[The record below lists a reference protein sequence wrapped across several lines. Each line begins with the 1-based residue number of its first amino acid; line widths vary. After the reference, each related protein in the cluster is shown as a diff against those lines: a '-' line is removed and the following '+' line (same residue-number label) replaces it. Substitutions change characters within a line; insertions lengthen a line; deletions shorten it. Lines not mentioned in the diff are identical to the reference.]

1 MRQVSV
7 LLVARGV
14 WRVARH
20 TSLDTH
26 HAPRI
31 TRHACLAAALLLS
44 LSAPAHAQ
52 QRDTLADTA
61 RIAPVVVTATS
72 APVALDRVPASVTI
86 LDGAALRAEG
96 LTQVADALRQ
106 VPGMAIVQSGSYGAP
121 TSLFTRGAQSN
132 YTKVLIDG
140 VPVNDPGGA
149 LDLAFLTLDDVERI
163 EIVRGPT
170 SVLYGSDAVAGVVQ
184 IFTRRG
190 AGKPHASVDAR
201 GGTYGTYD
209 MDVNAGSSFGNGS
222 LDVGEG
228 HHITSGIYAF
238 NSRYRNDVGNARL
251 TFAPW
256 QGAQLIGTGRYEDA
270 IAHFPTDFTGAP
282 VDPNAYRTEKRTMLG
297 AELSQRFQRARATL
311 GLTSN
316 LADDASID
324 PPNVAGDV
332 GTDLRTRVLRQAADL
347 RVALPLASAMTMTV
361 GGMLERQ
368 HETSPDDD
376 RHNAAAYVELVRT
389 AGLTTAA
396 LGGRLDHSGTFGDF
410 GTYRLSASRVLPAA
424 FRARASIGT
433 AFREPSFYE
442 SFDTPFST
450 ANPNIRPER
459 TTSWEGGLE
468 HDIGAG
474 AATIGA
480 TYFHQRFVDL
490 IDYRYDVA
498 NPAQSD
504 YENIALARAA
514 GTEAELRVA
523 PIHGFSGDASYT
535 WLDTKVL
542 RSGFDPSPLAILAE
556 GHPLLRRPK
565 HSGSAG
571 VNYDVVNGF
580 TLGARLT
587 YVGERPDQLFHGAPT
602 YDTEAVTL
610 DSYRKLDLTL
620 NLPLRLFW
628 RELTPIAATFRADN
642 VTDTHYQ
649 SVAGYATPG
658 RVITAGLRAVF

>member
-1 MRQVSV
+1 MPHFS
-7 LLVARGV
+7 LNGDG
-14 WRVARH
+14 WRVAR
-20 TSLDTH
+20 D
-26 HAPRI
+26 AARI
-31 TRHACLAAALLLS
+31 TRPPRATAVLPFFALAMAK
-44 LSAPAHAQ
+44 PAQAQ
-52 QRDTLADTA
+52 QRDTLTDTA

-72 APVALDRVPASVTI
+72 APMTLNRVPASVTI

-96 LTQVADALRQ
+96 LTQVAEALRQ
-106 VPGMAIVQSGSYGAP
+106 VSGMAVVQSGSFGAP

-140 VPVNDPGGA
+140 VPLNDPGGA

-190 AGKPHASVDAR
+190 AGKPRASLDVRA
-201 GGTYGTYD
+201 GTYGSYD
-209 MDVNAGSSFGNGS
+209 MDVNAGSSFSGGS
-222 LDVGEG
+222 IDIGEG
-228 HHITSGIYAF
+228 HHTTNGIYAF
-238 NSRYRNDVGNARL
+238 NSRYRDDVGNAKVIF
-251 TFAPW
+251 TPW
-256 QGAQLIGTGRYEDA
+256 QGAQLVGTGRYEDA
-270 IAHFPTDFTGAP
+270 LAHFPTDFTGAP
-282 VDPNAYRTEKRTMLG
+282 VDPNAYRTEKRTMVG
-297 AELSQRFQRARATL
+297 AELSQRVQRARATI
-311 GLTSN
+311 GVTSN
-316 LADDASID
+316 LVDDASID

-332 GTDLRTRVLRQAADL
+332 ETDLRTRVLRQAADL
-347 RVALPLASAMTMTV
+347 RVALPIASAMTFTV
-361 GGMLERQ
+361 GSTLERQ
-368 HETSPDDD
+368 HESSPNDD
-376 RHNAAAYVELVRT
+376 RHNSAGYIELVRS

-396 LGGRLDHSGTFGDF
+396 IGARLDHSGTFGDF

-424 FRARASIGT
+424 FRLRASIGT

-468 HDIGAG
+468 HDIASG

-498 NPAQSD
+498 NPAQSEYD
-504 YENIALARAA
+504 NIALARAA
-514 GTEAELRVA
+514 GAEAELRIA

-565 HSGSAG
+565 QSASAG
-571 VNYDVVNGF
+571 ASYDFVNGF
-580 TLGARLT
+580 TLGARVT
-587 YVGERPDQLFHGAPT
+587 YVGQRPDQLFHGAPT

-610 DSYRKLDLTL
+610 DAYTKVDLTL
-620 NLPLRLFW
+620 NLPLRLIWKQLSPF
-628 RELTPIAATFRADN
+628 AATLRGDN
-642 VTDTHYQ
+642 VTDTKYQ

-658 RVITAGLRAVF
+658 RVISAGFRAVF